1 MSKKV
6 YILAIIL
13 FILDQVS
20 KALISTY
27 LRLNES
33 ITIIKDL
40 FYIRYI
46 NNTGASFGMFKDSKI
61 FLIILSILAIIIILR
76 YMNSF
81 KKTKLNT
88 IGFGLVL
95 GGILGNLSDR
105 ILYGYVKDFLDF
117 VIFNYNYPVF
127 NLADI
132 FIVLGVI
139 ILIISILKGEDE
151 HGSKSSRRFKRKNR

>member
-33 ITIIKDL
+33 ITIIKD
-40 FYIRYI
+40 FFFIRYI
-46 NNTGASFGMFKDSKI
+46 NNSGASFGMFKDSKI

-81 KKTKLNT
+81 KKTYLNT

-95 GGILGNLSDR
+95 GGIVGNLSDR

-139 ILIISILKGEDE
+139 ILIISILRGEDE
-151 HGSKSSRRFKRKNR
+151 HGSKSSRKHTRKNR

>member
-6 YILAIIL
+6 YIIALTL
-13 FILDQVS
+13 FIIDQLS
-20 KALISTY
+20 KSLISTY
-27 LRLNES
+27 LKLNES
-33 ITIIKDL
+33 ILIIKDF

-46 NNTGASFGMFKDSKI
+46 NNHGASFGMLSNSKLL
-61 FLIILSILAIIIILR
+61 LIILSIIAIIIILR

-81 KKTKLNT
+81 KKNKINM

-105 ILYGYVKDFLDF
+105 ILFGYVKDFLDF
-117 VIFNYNYPVF
+117 VIFNYNFPVF

-132 FIVLGVI
+132 FIVIGVV
-139 ILIISILKGEDE
+139 ILIISILRGEDKN
-151 HGSKSSRRFKRKNR
+151 GSKSSRRK

>member
-6 YILAIIL
+6 YLIALIL
-13 FILDQVS
+13 FVIDQIS

-27 LRLNES
+27 LKLNES
-33 ITIIKDL
+33 ITIIKDF

-46 NNTGASFGMFKDSKI
+46 NNTGASFGILSNSKVL
-61 FLIILSILAIIIILR
+61 LIILSIIAIIIILR
-76 YMNSF
+76 YMNTF
-81 KKTKLNT
+81 KKTKMNL
-88 IGFGLVL
+88 IGFALIL
-95 GGILGNLSDR
+95 GGILGNLADR

-139 ILIISILKGEDE
+139 ILIISIIRGEDKN
-151 HGSKSSRRFKRKNR
+151 GSKSSRRNK